1 MCLNAIAISFG
12 WMATT
17 WPGESPTNADFI
29 TYWRA
34 LRGSVPP
41 RLCCRSS
48 RHGKIHESSVEQIE
62 FETEISVSLCNE
74 RVDIKIGYI
83 FVILLCQFFFFFFF
97 WRKQLSKW
105 WKQQLYFEY
114 HGLIKSHSRVKII
127 YTVSYILSVY
137 LKNIDW
143 EEWEE
148 NVYKSRRSKKLW
160 TSNFLSPPADKFKL
174 TDFIEIESINIFLL
188 FSQFCQIKNEY
199 FKLIESLWERV
210 SISEMYFLY
219 SCLLIINRLFGRGLK
234 LVGLTYQ
241 TRDFGLCENKKV
253 FLYKIDVDF

>member
-1 MCLNAIAISFG
+1 MNPASNKVRNGNLG
-12 WMATT
+12 V
-17 WPGESPTNADFI
+17 PLQ
-29 TYWRA
+29 RA
-34 LRGSVPP
+34 S
-41 RLCCRSS
+41 
-48 RHGKIHESSVEQIE
+48 
-62 FETEISVSLCNE
+62 
-74 RVDIKIGYI
+74 GYQDWLHFCHFTLSI
-83 FVILLCQFFFFFFF
+83 FLFFFF

-174 TDFIEIESINIFLL
+174 TDFIEIKSINIFLL

>member
-1 MCLNAIAISFG
+1 MFKRDCY
-12 WMATT
+12 
-17 WPGESPTNADFI
+17 FI
-29 TYWRA
+29 WLDGNNLAGRKPDKCRFHNVLACFAWLGSTALVLQVFEARKNPWIQRRTDRVRNGNLGVPLQRA
-34 LRGSVPP
+34 S
-41 RLCCRSS
+41 
-48 RHGKIHESSVEQIE
+48 
-62 FETEISVSLCNE
+62 
-74 RVDIKIGYI
+74 GYQDWLHFYHFTLSI
-83 FVILLCQFFFFFFF
+83 FLFFFFLAKTVVKMMRATIIF
-97 WRKQLSKW
+97 WT
-105 WKQQLYFEY
+105 

>member
-1 MCLNAIAISFG
+1 MFKRDCY
-12 WMATT
+12 
-17 WPGESPTNADFI
+17 FI
-29 TYWRA
+29 WLDGNNLAGRKPDKCRFHNVLACFAWLGSTA
-34 LRGSVPP
+34 LVLQVFEARKNPWIQ
-41 RLCCRSS
+41 RRT
-48 RHGKIHESSVEQIE
+48 K

-97 WRKQLSKW
+97 LAKTVVKMMRATIIFWT
-105 WKQQLYFEY
+105 

>member
-74 RVDIKIGYI
+74 RMDIKIGYI
-83 FVILLCQFFFFFFF
+83 FVILLCQFFFFLFF

-105 WKQQLYFEY
+105 EQQLYFEY
-114 HGLIKSHSRVKII
+114 HGLIKSLSRVKII
-127 YTVSYILSVY
+127 YTISYILSVY
-137 LKNIDW
+137 LKLYIW
-143 EEWEE
+143 RIWL
-148 NVYKSRRSKKLW
+148 RR
-160 TSNFLSPPADKFKL
+160 
-174 TDFIEIESINIFLL
+174 
-188 FSQFCQIKNEY
+188 
-199 FKLIESLWERV
+199 
-210 SISEMYFLY
+210 M
-219 SCLLIINRLFGRGLK
+219 GRK
-234 LVGLTYQ
+234 
-241 TRDFGLCENKKV
+241 R
-253 FLYKIDVDF
+253 I

>member
-48 RHGKIHESSVEQIE
+48 RHGKIHESSVEQSSKRKSRCPFATSE
-62 FETEISVSLCNE
+62 WISRLVTFLSF
-74 RVDIKIGYI
+74 Y
-83 FVILLCQFFFFFFF
+83 FVNFSFFFFLAKTVVKMRATIVF
-97 WRKQLSKW
+97 WT
-105 WKQQLYFEY
+105 

>member
-1 MCLNAIAISFG
+1 MLCVARFH
-12 WMATT
+12 
-17 WPGESPTNADFI
+17 
-29 TYWRA
+29 RA
-34 LRGSVPP
+34 CVAGLRGTEKSMNPASNKVRNGNLGVPLQ
-41 RLCCRSS
+41 RAS
-48 RHGKIHESSVEQIE
+48 
-62 FETEISVSLCNE
+62 
-74 RVDIKIGYI
+74 GYQDWLHFCHFTLSI
-83 FVILLCQFFFFFFF
+83 FLFFFFLAKTVVKMRATIVF
-97 WRKQLSKW
+97 WT
-105 WKQQLYFEY
+105 